1 MTTNHSGWCVE
12 IYNEALGWEP
22 VSVTFE
28 TEAQAEKLKV
38 FMKRIVESDE
48 FRVYE
53 VLV

>member
-12 IYNEALGWEP
+12 IYSIFDGWHSISP
-22 VSVTFE
+22 TLE

-38 FMKRIVESDE
+38 FLQNALKGDE

-53 VLV
+53 VLA